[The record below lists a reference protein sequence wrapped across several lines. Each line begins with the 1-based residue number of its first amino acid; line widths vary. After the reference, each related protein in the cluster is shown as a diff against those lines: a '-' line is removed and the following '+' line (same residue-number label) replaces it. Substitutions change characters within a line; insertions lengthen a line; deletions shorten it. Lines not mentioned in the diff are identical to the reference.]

1 MEISSE
7 KVLNKMSTLIQQAK
21 QAKSTE
27 EMGRCISS
35 IQTLCE
41 LLVEVDCTYEDKTL
55 SISNE
60 IKKSVLQSAV
70 VKTDTGHVVKID
82 DANGNSLLDF

>member
-7 KVLNKMSTLIQQAK
+7 KVLNKMEALIQQAK
-21 QAKSTE
+21 RAQSTE

-41 LLVEVDCTYEDKTL
+41 LLVEVDYTSENKTL
-55 SISNE
+55 PISNG
-60 IKKSVLQSAV
+60 IKQSVLQSAV
-70 VKTDTGHVVKID
+70 VKTDTGQVVKID